1 MKNQGKMYLEF
12 KRRGCH
18 SKIYLITYMEDS
30 MWMQLILVAYA
41 VSREYNIKGEVI
53 YEQKGQIIRET
64 FAEAKRFY
72 I

>member
-1 MKNQGKMYLEF
+1 
-12 KRRGCH
+12 
-18 SKIYLITYMEDS
+18 
-30 MWMQLILVAYA
+30 MQLILVAYA

>member
-30 MWMQLILVAYA
+30 MWMQLILVAFL
-41 VSREYNIKGEVI
+41 NTTTG
-53 YEQKGQIIRET
+53 GT
-64 FAEAKRFY
+64 FNF
-72 I
+72 IDLST

>member
-12 KRRGCH
+12 KRRGYH

-30 MWMQLILVAYA
+30 MWMQLILVAST
-41 VSREYNIKGEVI
+41 VSREYNIKREVI

-64 FAEAKRFY
+64 FAETKRLY

>member
-1 MKNQGKMYLEF
+1 
-12 KRRGCH
+12 
-18 SKIYLITYMEDS
+18 
-30 MWMQLILVAYA
+30 MQLILVASA